1 MNPMI
6 DVVREYYDSQEW
18 KYDFDGEKNIF
29 SMRMS
34 LKDVE
39 SCRVI
44 THCKDKGELLT
55 LAFFPINA
63 PENKRLAVAEY
74 LTRANYGLN
83 IGNFEMDMD
92 DGEIRYKV
100 SSVWA
105 DLLPP
110 VKVVE
115 RLVDTSFVML
125 DRYGAGILSVI
136 YGGVSPADAVKAA
149 EDN

>member
-1 MNPMI
+1 MTGKRI
-6 DVVREYYDSQEW
+6 
-18 KYDFDGEKNIF
+18 FF

-34 LKDVE
+34 LKGVE

-92 DGEIRYKV
+92 DGGIRYKV

-115 RLVDTSFVML
+115 WLVDTSFVML